1 MTSLANLPAFLGYFV
16 SALVLLA
23 AFIVIYGWLTP
34 LNEWK
39 LVHEGN
45 TAAAVSLIGAALG
58 FALPLATAIIRSAN
72 LADMVVWAGV
82 ALVLQL
88 ACFFVLRL
96 LIRNLAD
103 EIASNHMGAATILA
117 GASVTLGVINA
128 ACLT

>member
-1 MTSLANLPAFLGYFV
+1 MTSLANLPAFLSYFV

>member
-1 MTSLANLPAFLGYFV
+1 MTSLANLPVFLGYFV

-103 EIASNHMGAATILA
+103 EIASNHIGAATILA

>member
-1 MTSLANLPAFLGYFV
+1 MTSLANLPAFLSYFV

-88 ACFFVLRL
+88 ACFFGVRL

-103 EIASNHMGAATILA
+103 EIASNHIGAATILA

>member
-23 AFIVIYGWLTP
+23 AFIVIYGWMTP
-34 LNEWK
+34 MDEWK

-45 TAAAVSLIGAALG
+45 TAAALSLVGATLG
-58 FALPLATAIIRSAN
+58 FALPLATAIIRSEN
-72 LADMVVWAGV
+72 LPDMLVWAAV
-82 ALVLQL
+82 ALMLQL
-88 ACFFVLRL
+88 ACFFGIRL

-117 GASVTLGVINA
+117 GTSVTLGIINA

>member
-1 MTSLANLPAFLGYFV
+1 MTSLANLPAFLSYFV

-103 EIASNHMGAATILA
+103 EIASNHIGAATILA

>member
-34 LNEWK
+34 LDEWK

-103 EIASNHMGAATILA
+103 EIASNHIGAATILA

>member
-1 MTSLANLPAFLGYFV
+1 MTSLANLPAFLGYFI

-23 AFIVIYGWLTP
+23 AFIVIYGWVTP

-45 TAAAVSLIGAALG
+45 TAAAVSLVGATLG
-58 FALPLATAIIRSAN
+58 FALPLATAIIRSAD
-72 LADMVVWAGV
+72 LADMVVWAVV

-117 GASVTLGVINA
+117 GASMTLGVINA

>member
-103 EIASNHMGAATILA
+103 EIASNHIGAATILA

>member
-1 MTSLANLPAFLGYFV
+1 MTSLANLPAFLSYFV

-82 ALVLQL
+82 ALVLQF

-103 EIASNHMGAATILA
+103 EIASNHIGAATILA